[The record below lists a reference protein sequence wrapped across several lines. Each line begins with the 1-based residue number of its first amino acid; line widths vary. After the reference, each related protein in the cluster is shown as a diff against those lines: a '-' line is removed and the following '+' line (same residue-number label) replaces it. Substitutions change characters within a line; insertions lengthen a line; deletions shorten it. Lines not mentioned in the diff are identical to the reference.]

1 MAERVNRLKVAM
13 QHLKRIITALIATPL
28 LIAIIWYGPRSVFL
42 LVILVTVAV
51 SLLEYYAL
59 ARRTDL
65 SLPVYFGILLGS
77 LIVFS
82 SYSFSFSY
90 TLAVFFLVTAL
101 SLAYY
106 LFTYEPNPRVIYSMG
121 VFITGLVYVAF
132 FLSHL
137 VLIRHLAMGRI
148 WILFLLAVVFA
159 GDAGAYCVGALLGR
173 HKLYPR
179 VSPGKTIE
187 GAIGGLAASIGAAH
201 LMSIYFFP
209 WITVRQVIFL
219 ALSLGI
225 TAQIGDLVESMFKRS
240 AQVKDSGKLFPGHG
254 GMLDRMD
261 GVILAAPVLFY
272 ELVFFIRP

>member
-1 MAERVNRLKVAM
+1 M
-13 QHLKRIITALIATPL
+13 QHLKRIITTLIATPL

-42 LVILVTVAV
+42 LVILATVAI

-59 ARRTDL
+59 AGKTDL

-77 LIVFS
+77 LIVLS
-82 SYSFSFSY
+82 SYNFSFPY
-90 TLAVFFLVTAL
+90 ILAVLFLVTAL

-106 LFTYEPNPRVIYSMG
+106 LFNYEPHPKVIYSMG

-159 GDAGAYCVGALLGR
+159 GDAGAYCVGVLLGR

-187 GAIGGLAASIGAAH
+187 GAIGGLAASIGAAY

-254 GMLDRMD
+254 GMLDRID

>member
-1 MAERVNRLKVAM
+1 M

-42 LVILVTVAV
+42 LVILVTVAI

-77 LIVFS
+77 LLVLS
-82 SYSFSFSY
+82 SYSFSFPFI
-90 TLAVFFLVTAL
+90 LAVFFLVTAL

-106 LFTYEPNPRVIYSMG
+106 LFTYEPNPKVIYSMG
-121 VFITGLVYVAF
+121 VFIAGLVYVAF

-137 VLIRHLAMGRI
+137 VLIRYLAMGRI

-159 GDAGAYCVGALLGR
+159 GDAGAYCVGVLLGR

-187 GAIGGLAASIGAAH
+187 GAIGGLAASVGAAH

-209 WITVRQVIFL
+209 WITMRQVIFL
-219 ALSLGI
+219 ALSLGV

-254 GMLDRMD
+254 GMLDRID
-261 GVILAAPVLFY
+261 GIILAAPVLFY